1 MARHCRLHVR
11 RPEGEDVAR
20 FLEAC
25 PTVFGPLGLTFDVV
39 SDQAL
44 ADPRID
50 KIDVGLCSNGPSQGV
65 RDAFQ
70 SFAPAAMGPNDIVVL
85 FARQLT
91 GISRL
96 GCAQHPPGVR
106 GVSVSCAAA
115 NPMVLPHEIAHLF
128 LGAGHDGL
136 NSNLMFA
143 NTDQLADVPQLRE
156 DQKARLTTG
165 VFVDELQPVGPMFVA
180 KRRRRGPPEPVRAR
194 KARARKTRKQTAHK
208 TTSRKRTPMTP
219 VSRPKAKA
227 KTSRAARRA
236 RRTNG
241 DARQPLRYM
250 TIIAQDPSVTQN
262 GRILTARVAVPAE
275 NLIAGPMGYRLHV
288 VDYDSTRQYF
298 YGTHVLPAAYE
309 DEPKEWRRG
318 GPAIVRDFRFH
329 AQNVYA
335 LVMKTLARFEF
346 ALGRRLG
353 WSFDNH
359 QLKIAPHGM
368 FDANAFY
375 SPVEEGLVFGYF
387 KGLSGKS
394 VFTALSHDVVVHE
407 TTHALLDALRER
419 YLMPSNPDQAA
430 FHEGFADV
438 IALLSVFAL
447 PEVVGHL
454 LAPRRGKRGG
464 AGTIARNQIE
474 PEALQQSALFG
485 LADQMGKELDG
496 LRGGALRR
504 SAELEAN
511 PNILDDPEFSE
522 AHRRGEVFV
531 AAVMKAFIAAWSKR
545 IKETGVDGQKVF
557 PLASVIEEG
566 ADVADALATLW
577 IRALDYM
584 PPVHLTFQDALTAA
598 LTSDT
603 QVRRDDERFKLRHYL
618 KEQFSE
624 YGIKPVA
631 AKKGTPAGCWDTAPK
646 NLQYDRVRFESM
658 RSDKDEIFRFLWE
671 NRDDLELQ
679 TDAYARVLSVR
690 PCLRTGVDGFVLRE
704 TVAEYYQV
712 ARLTPS
718 ELAERKIPP
727 PRAFLTHLR
736 NVKAERDA
744 KAAKRAKA
752 TAVALARAE
761 LDADADDNDA
771 LLFGGGIEDNDAFVT
786 AVYGGGVL
794 IFDEYG
800 RLKYHIHNNVFGR
813 QQKNRL
819 KYLWEAG
826 LLTARVE
833 SAGYRAARLSTLHR
847 MRAIDARKF
856 PSEGW

>member
-1 MARHCRLHVR
+1 MARHCQLHVR
-11 RPEGEDVAR
+11 RPEGQEVAR
-20 FLEAC
+20 FFAAW
-25 PTVFGPLGLTFDVV
+25 PAVFDSLGLTFDVAT
-39 SDQAL
+39 DQSVPG
-44 ADPRID
+44 PRLNT
-50 KIDVGLCSNGPSQGV
+50 IDVGLCSNGPSDDLS
-65 RDAFQ
+65 DAFLAL
-70 SFAPAAMGPNDIVVL
+70 APDAIGRDDIVVL

-106 GVSVSCAAA
+106 GVAVSCAAV

-128 LGAGHDGL
+128 LGAGHDGVS
-136 NSNLMFA
+136 SNLMFG
-143 NTDQLADVPQLRE
+143 NTDELAAEPQLRE
-156 DQKARLTTG
+156 DQKAIVTAGL
-165 VFVDELQPVGPMFVA
+165 FFDELEPVGTTFVA
-180 KRRRRGPPEPVRAR
+180 KRRTPPSHRVRAR
-194 KARARKTRKQTAHK
+194 KVLARRTRKQAVHRTEPRKRRLMKRASHPRAK
-208 TTSRKRTPMTP
+208 VKATSRT
-219 VSRPKAKA
+219 
-227 KTSRAARRA
+227 ARRA
-236 RRTNG
+236 KTTNG
-241 DARQPLRYM
+241 EANQPLRHM
-250 TIIAQDPSVTQN
+250 TIIAQDPSVTTAGQ
-262 GRILTARVAVPAE
+262 RILTARVAVPAE
-275 NLIAGPMGYRLHV
+275 DLIAGPMGYRVHV

-298 YGTHVLPAAYE
+298 HGSHTLPAKYE
-309 DEPKEWRRG
+309 DEPKEWQRG
-318 GPAIVRDFRFH
+318 SPGIVKDFRFH

-387 KGLSGKS
+387 RGLSNRP
-394 VFTALSHDVVVHE
+394 VFSALSHDVVVHE

-419 YLMPSNPDQAA
+419 YLVPSNPDQAA

-454 LAPRRGKRGG
+454 LAPPQGKRSG
-464 AGTIARNQIE
+464 ARTIARKQIE
-474 PEALQQSALFG
+474 PGALQQSALFG
-485 LADQMGKELDG
+485 LADQMGKELDE

-504 SAELEAN
+504 SAELKAN

-531 AAVMKAFIAAWSKR
+531 AAVMKAFIGAWSKR
-545 IKETGVDGQKVF
+545 IKETGVEGQEVF
-557 PLASVIEEG
+557 PLASVVEEG
-566 ADVADALATLW
+566 ADIADALATLW

-603 QVRRDDERFKLRHYL
+603 QVRPDDERFKLRYYL
-618 KEQFSE
+618 KEQFAE

-631 AKKGTPAGCWDTAPK
+631 ARKGEPADCWAPAPQ
-646 NLQYDRVRFESM
+646 NLRYGRVRFESM

-671 NRDDLELQ
+671 NRTALELQ
-679 TDAYARVLSVR
+679 TDAYAKVLSVR

-712 ARLTPS
+712 ARLTPA
-718 ELAERKIPP
+718 ELADRKIAPP
-727 PRAFLTHLR
+727 HAFLGHLR
-736 NVKAERDA
+736 SVKVERDA

-752 TAVALARAE
+752 TADALARAE
-761 LDADADDNDA
+761 LNADESDA
-771 LLFGGGIEDNDAFVT
+771 LPFEGGMEVDDDFGAAI
-786 AVYGGGVL
+786 YGGGVL

-800 RLKYHIHNNVFGR
+800 HLKYHVHNKIFGR
-813 QQKNRL
+813 QQKDRL

-833 SAGYRAARLSTLHR
+833 GAGYRAARLSTLHR

>member
-1 MARHCRLHVR
+1 M
-11 RPEGEDVAR
+11 
-20 FLEAC
+20 
-25 PTVFGPLGLTFDVV
+25 
-39 SDQAL
+39 
-44 ADPRID
+44 
-50 KIDVGLCSNGPSQGV
+50 
-65 RDAFQ
+65 
-70 SFAPAAMGPNDIVVL
+70 
-85 FARQLT
+85 
-91 GISRL
+91 
-96 GCAQHPPGVR
+96 
-106 GVSVSCAAA
+106 
-115 NPMVLPHEIAHLF
+115 
-128 LGAGHDGL
+128 
-136 NSNLMFA
+136 
-143 NTDQLADVPQLRE
+143 
-156 DQKARLTTG
+156 
-165 VFVDELQPVGPMFVA
+165 
-180 KRRRRGPPEPVRAR
+180 KRAS
-194 KARARKTRKQTAHK
+194 H
-208 TTSRKRTPMTP
+208 
-219 VSRPKAKA
+219 PKAKVKA
-227 KTSRAARRA
+227 TSRSERRA
-236 RRTNG
+236 TTSVN
-241 DARQPLRYM
+241 ARQPLRYM
-250 TIIAQDPSVTQN
+250 TIIAQDPSVTQT
-262 GRILTARVAVPAE
+262 GRILTAKVAVPAE
-275 NLIAGPMGYRLHV
+275 DLIAGPMGYRLHV

-298 YGTHVLPAAYE
+298 HGTHLLPAAYE
-309 DEPKEWRRG
+309 DEPKEWQRG
-318 GPAIVRDFRFH
+318 SPGIVRDFRFH

-387 KGLSGKS
+387 KGLSGGP

-419 YLMPSNPDQAA
+419 YLVPSNPDQAA

-454 LAPRRGKRGG
+454 LAPPTGKKSG
-464 AGTIARNQIE
+464 ARIISRKDIE
-474 PEALQQSALFG
+474 PEALQRSALFG

-511 PNILDDPEFSE
+511 PDILDDPEFSE

-531 AAVMKAFIAAWSKR
+531 AAVMKGFIAAWSKR
-545 IKETGVDGQKVF
+545 IKETGVDGQQAF
-557 PLASVIEEG
+557 PLASVVEEG
-566 ADVADALATLW
+566 ADIADALATLW

-584 PPVHLTFQDALTAA
+584 PPVHLTFSDALTAA

-603 QVRRDDERFKLRHYL
+603 QVRPDDARFKLRHYL
-618 KEQFSE
+618 KEQFAE
-624 YGIKPVA
+624 YGIRPVA
-631 AKKGTPAGCWDTAPK
+631 AKNGTPADCWDPAPAD
-646 NLQYDRVRFESM
+646 LQYDRVRFESM

-671 NRDDLELQ
+671 NRTDLDLQ
-679 TDAYARVLSVR
+679 TDAYAKVISVR

-718 ELAERKIPP
+718 ELADRKIPP
-727 PRAFLTHLR
+727 PQGFLAHVRTL
-736 NVKAERDA
+736 KAERDA
-744 KAAKRAKA
+744 KLAKRAKS
-752 TAVALARAE
+752 TAGALARLE
-761 LDADADDNDA
+761 LEAHADDHDA
-771 LLFGGGIEDNDAFVT
+771 LPPETGIEEDDDFAT

-800 RLKYHIHNNVFGR
+800 RLKYHVHNKIFGA
-813 QQKNRL
+813 QQKERL

>member
-1 MARHCRLHVR
+1 MGLKGSTQKRAAG
-11 RPEGEDVAR
+11 RPAGK
-20 FLEAC
+20 
-25 PTVFGPLGLTFDVV
+25 
-39 SDQAL
+39 SDM
-44 ADPRID
+44 R
-50 KIDVGLCSNGPSQGV
+50 
-65 RDAFQ
+65 
-70 SFAPAAMGPNDIVVL
+70 
-85 FARQLT
+85 
-91 GISRL
+91 
-96 GCAQHPPGVR
+96 
-106 GVSVSCAAA
+106 
-115 NPMVLPHEIAHLF
+115 
-128 LGAGHDGL
+128 
-136 NSNLMFA
+136 
-143 NTDQLADVPQLRE
+143 
-156 DQKARLTTG
+156 
-165 VFVDELQPVGPMFVA
+165 QPV
-180 KRRRRGPPEPVRAR
+180 
-194 KARARKTRKQTAHK
+194 
-208 TTSRKRTPMTP
+208 
-219 VSRPKAKA
+219 
-227 KTSRAARRA
+227 
-236 RRTNG
+236 
-241 DARQPLRYM
+241 RYM
-250 TIIAQDPSVTQN
+250 TIIAQDPSVTWG
-262 GRILTARVAVPAE
+262 GRILTAKVAVPAE
-275 NLIAGPMGYRLHV
+275 ELIAGPMGYRLHI

-298 YGTHVLPAAYE
+298 HGPHVLPAAYE
-309 DEPKEWRRG
+309 DEPQDWQRG
-318 GPAIVRDFRFH
+318 KPGIVKDFRFH

-387 KGLSGKS
+387 KGLSGRP

-419 YLMPSNPDQAA
+419 YMVPSNPDQAA

-454 LAPRRGKRGG
+454 LAPAKGKRNG
-464 AGTIARNQIE
+464 ARTIARKDIE
-474 PEALQQSALFG
+474 SDALQVSALFG

-496 LRGGALRR
+496 LRGSALRR

-511 PNILDDPEFSE
+511 PDILNDPEFSE

-531 AAVMKAFIAAWSKR
+531 AAVMQAFVAAWSKR
-545 IKETGVDGQKVF
+545 IKDTGLHNQEAF

-566 ADVADALATLW
+566 ADIADALGTLW

-603 QVRRDDERFKLRHYL
+603 QVRPDDERFKLRHYL
-618 KEQFSE
+618 KESFAAF
-624 YGIKPVA
+624 GITPVHEKRSTSDCWA
-631 AKKGTPAGCWDTAPK
+631 PAPE
-646 NLQYDRVRFESM
+646 NLRYDRVRFESM
-658 RSDKDEIFRFLWE
+658 RSDKDEVFRFLWE
-671 NRDDLELQ
+671 NRDELQ
-679 TDAYARVLSVR
+679 LQSDAYARVLSVR

-718 ELAERKIPP
+718 ELAARKIPP
-727 PRAFLTHLR
+727 PREYLAHLR
-736 NVKAERDA
+736 SLKAERDA
-744 KAAKRAKA
+744 KRAARAKSRTHA
-752 TAVALARAE
+752 IARAE
-761 LDADADDNDA
+761 LDAEEDDA
-771 LLFGGGIEDNDAFVT
+771 LAFDGGIEDDDDFVT

-800 RLKYHIHNNVFGR
+800 RLKYHVHNKIFGS
-813 QQKNRL
+813 QQKARL

-847 MRAIDARKF
+847 MRSIDARKF